1 MELGLR
7 QLIRLARR
15 WWWIL
20 ILLPLSFGVL
30 ATLYREYISPQGTP
44 TYSASATMLV
54 NDSQGGGAPAYEPET
69 FEVLLT
75 GMPEPVLQA
84 VVDEL
89 ALPYDAD
96 TLQTKLAGSLA
107 PETEVLVLTAY
118 DKSPR
123 LAAEI
128 ANSFARHFVAHVGQ
142 QVVES
147 NGRAREVLDRE
158 ITALESDIS
167 ETSQQIQALANDPA
181 AETPPVREQLS
192 SLRTTLSTQQQSL
205 RELDQQRRGL
215 DVNTA
220 SAQSRVTVSE
230 QAAVPPTPDPASGT
244 LIPFIGVFVG
254 LVLAGGIIFL
264 LAYLDNTVRSGANFR
279 ALAGGPLLS
288 EMPRIARLRSGS
300 RQLFLIGRPRS
311 TAAEAI
317 RLLRTNI
324 EFAAGEGSLGSIAIT
339 SPGKG
344 EGKSTIAANLGV
356 AMAQAGLNTVVIDA
370 NLRDPWQH
378 RIFGISNEAGLTTLL
393 QRSDQPWQEVAAD
406 TSIEN
411 LHVIPAGPT
420 TYQPADLLSR
430 DRLYHVLG
438 TIGRSVDMILLDTP
452 AILSV
457 SDALV
462 VSANVDG
469 AILVCRSG
477 RTRVDTLRRAAAALR
492 QGSVPIVGVVLNQ
505 RAGRNDEADY
515 TDTGGDESGGIGMA
529 SSPNGARRSGRPPR

>member
-30 ATLYREYISPQGTP
+30 ATLYREYISPQATP

-54 NDSQGGGAPAYEPET
+54 NDSQGGAAPAYEPET

-147 NGRAREVLDRE
+147 NARAREVLDRE
-158 ITALESDIS
+158 ITALESDIA

-230 QAAVPPTPDPASGT
+230 QAAVPPTPDPTSGT
-244 LIPFIGVFVG
+244 LIPFIGVFAG
-254 LVLAGGIIFL
+254 LVLAGGSSSCWPIW
-264 LAYLDNTVRSGANFR
+264 TTR
-279 ALAGGPLLS
+279 
-288 EMPRIARLRSGS
+288 
-300 RQLFLIGRPRS
+300 
-311 TAAEAI
+311 
-317 RLLRTNI
+317 
-324 EFAAGEGSLGSIAIT
+324 FA
-339 SPGKG
+339 P
-344 EGKSTIAANLGV
+344 
-356 AMAQAGLNTVVIDA
+356 
-370 NLRDPWQH
+370 
-378 RIFGISNEAGLTTLL
+378 
-393 QRSDQPWQEVAAD
+393 
-406 TSIEN
+406 
-411 LHVIPAGPT
+411 GPT
-420 TYQPADLLSR
+420 FASW
-430 DRLYHVLG
+430 
-438 TIGRSVDMILLDTP
+438 
-452 AILSV
+452 
-457 SDALV
+457 
-462 VSANVDG
+462 
-469 AILVCRSG
+469 
-477 RTRVDTLRRAAAALR
+477 RAVR
-492 QGSVPIVGVVLNQ
+492 C
-505 RAGRNDEADY
+505 
-515 TDTGGDESGGIGMA
+515 
-529 SSPNGARRSGRPPR
+529 